1 MSNRDASQT
10 NFLPVQKEAWEW
22 RLPIRGAP
30 CFTEM
35 ASFVSLLLSHGLR
48 VILRVPGPWLENW
61 GRTLQLLTNY
71 PPHSP
76 GEIFPHRGSEWRV
89 CMSARCTV
97 YRSQLVLEQ
106 MVNLLGIL
114 QANLNTAIIKNRLH
128 KFANKYIKNKVN
140 TQNSSFPNNF
150 FTFYYYLCS
159 WGYVCQLHLYN
170 CISMIILYSII
181 QWHHI
186 GSLKLVILR
195 VLIPWNP
202 ANSTDQSLTYC
213 FVRCLDIRN
222 W

>member
-97 YRSQLVLEQ
+97 YRIQLVLEQ

-128 KFANKYIKNKVN
+128 KFADKYIKNKVSKYSKLIIS
-140 TQNSSFPNNF
+140 QLF
-150 FTFYYYLCS
+150 FYIL
-159 WGYVCQLHLYN
+159 LL
-170 CISMIILYSII
+170 SMLLRICVSIAP
-181 QWHHI
+181 
-186 GSLKLVILR
+186 L
-195 VLIPWNP
+195 
-202 ANSTDQSLTYC
+202 
-213 FVRCLDIRN
+213 
-222 W
+222 